1 MKTIRLKISKVE
13 DQDFIN
19 LIYTHQGLVQI
30 VISRVSICFQL
41 NIEIDQIMG
50 QTMEMYETP

>member
-13 DQDFIN
+13 DQGFIN

-41 NIEIDQIMG
+41 NIEIDQIMD
-50 QTMEMYETP
+50 QTMEMFETP

>member
-50 QTMEMYETP
+50 QTMEM

>member
-13 DQDFIN
+13 DQGFIN
-19 LIYTHQGLVQI
+19 LIYTHQDLVQI

-41 NIEIDQIMG
+41 NIEIDQIMD
-50 QTMEMYETP
+50 QTMEMYETL

>member
-41 NIEIDQIMG
+41 NIEIDQIMD
-50 QTMEMYETP
+50 QTMEMYETL